1 MAMTHLL
8 HGMILQVP
16 PKSPIKKI
24 RGKWTRLI
32 CWMIFFNCMAD
43 HNLNTGR
50 LSPHDKALLK
60 HDTLWQTCIAMEY
73 PHVQ

>member
-1 MAMTHLL
+1 MAMNHLL

-16 PKSPIKKI
+16 PLSHKNPWK
-24 RGKWTRLI
+24 RLI

-60 HDTLWQTCIAMEY
+60 HDTLWQTYIAMEY